1 MMRIQNTTKNK
12 LATLKPISLLAFT
25 IFALVFTSCES
36 DDDNNEPTEE
46 TEVENLYA
54 VFWRV
59 NTADGRVN
67 YVSLVDDVMDGEI
80 DPSNAIEVSGYS
92 RFFAQ
97 QDAGYFIIGDG
108 EDLSFTRYNVSEDGK
123 TIVEGDKFS
132 FVNKGVTSLQKR
144 NVFLSDTKA
153 YYIDNTQ
160 GQIIIWNPEEMIITG
175 SFDLPTEFANGY
187 QGFTTEL
194 GYGNYLLN
202 GNKLNIPVGW
212 INFDNNTHLDKTGL
226 AVIDVENDVV
236 LSYSEDTRCALA
248 VEAAFTPNGDA
259 YYGVSERYHFSTAA
273 RTKEDCGCILKVAS
287 GSTTFDQDYDPYFMN
302 QIEGEQVG
310 IGLTNSFQL
319 NHGYVKVLDTDVLAW
334 SPDVEGINYYG
345 LAWET
350 YEINLLENT
359 ILGKVD
365 RPLVPSYSENIFKF
379 DEDSYGT
386 IKVID
391 NENYKVVK
399 YATDG
404 SYIEGIQVP
413 GYISNMQRIR

>member
-1 MMRIQNTTKNK
+1 MKH
-12 LATLKPISLLAFT
+12 ISLIALT
-25 IFALVFTSCES
+25 IFALAFTSCES

-46 TEVENLYA
+46 TDIENLYA

-67 YVSLVDDVMDGEI
+67 YVSLVEDIMDGEI
-80 DPSNAIEVSGYS
+80 DPANAIEVSGYS

-123 TIVEGDKFS
+123 TIEKGDKFS
-132 FVNKGVTSLQKR
+132 FINKGVTSLQKR

-248 VEAAFTPNGDA
+248 VEPAFTPNGDA

-287 GSTTFDQDYDPYFMN
+287 GATTFDQDYDPYFMN

-319 NHGYVKVLDTDVLAW
+319 DHGYVKVLDTDVLPW

-345 LAWET
+345 LVWET
-350 YEINLLENT
+350 YEINLAENT

-386 IKVID
+386 IKTIN
-391 NENYKVVK
+391 NEDYKVVK
-399 YATDG
+399 YAIDG